1 MKLNQGM
8 YVIFVVG
15 LVLSMAACG
24 KTPAARFY
32 TLTAQAEVNAESA
45 ANKTNK
51 LIIGIAPVEVAPYL
65 ERPEIVTRSS
75 PTQIELA
82 AFDRWAGP
90 FEHIVAESL
99 ADNRSRLLPSVHTII
114 SPWPE
119 ADYEYQL
126 VVKIKKFESD
136 ENGFIKLSSSW
147 GILQKKTRKMVG
159 TYESTIIQPGTSSDY
174 DSITRNMSLALV
186 QLSEEIAAEL
196 RKIGIDKF

>member
-1 MKLNQGM
+1 VNIIKILQAVFAAALLFG
-8 YVIFVVG
+8 I
-15 LVLSMAACG
+15 SACG
-24 KTPAARFY
+24 QTPASRFY

-51 LIIGIAPVEVAPYL
+51 LIIGIAPIEVAPYL

-90 FEHIVAESL
+90 FENIVAESL
-99 ADNRSRLLPSVHTII
+99 ADNISRLLPSVHTII

-196 RKIGIDKF
+196 QQVLADRM